1 MLLGDLLLAE
11 PLTDFLDFSGFL
23 LHLISLLLFT
33 VALSA
38 PTRAPKD
45 VEAKTAASTTRP
57 VPVNIHRAIL
67 PSALALCAI
76 LAWSLATQ
84 QSVAD
89 PRFIATACMS
99 AAQALFVWRAAARLG
114 YVCKSVQ
121 VGASSSALGAT
132 PAARFPHGSARTGA
146 GASRDSPAGS
156 DEDDDGDDGFGS
168 AVHPPAG
175 SLASL
180 GRRRPAAA
188 STAALSR
195 ALQAAQVPALESLTW
210 QWCGALGAVA
220 VAAGLLALGYDRFW
234 LQDDPDADSTG
245 GLVPSAVTVLYT
257 LCLWLGQTLLVVSVP
272 FALPQRASL
281 VDPAVT
287 PAPYEGSALR
297 VALLLPDA
305 CAFDV
310 SEVTVVWWTLR
321 QRGHRVLFVTRD
333 GAAGVEARGALPA
346 PFASSLYG
354 YGCAAGIAEAEA
366 AAGEDGSSWG
376 GAAHLSASAKRA
388 AARRRQPQPQR
399 SCTCCR
405 CLLSV
410 LHCRCICAGV
420 GLLCCVSCPGC
431 GSRRRAGRRS
441 SRARRQGAAAADG
454 SEDSDGDDAGWGSGA
469 ASQPRLDLGLG
480 APTDAVLAMYTALL
494 ADSSFRQ
501 PLAWSAAAQERAAAA
516 GDALRARAHGGG
528 PGSRMRAARAA
539 GGSVALDDARG
550 LRALRA
556 DAPSSRRMLQEFGH
570 RGGADGA
577 DSLLPASPTSERVFV
592 PESVDGLV
600 VVGAYP
606 AAAHDSLWDDAELR
620 GTAARFFETEKP
632 LACFGNAVLLLSRLQ
647 YAASGL
653 SLLQGSMVTALP
665 RQMERCHAWLH
676 ALCGC
681 RWAGLCTRRRSRP
694 RLAGAAEHHVDG
706 GEGVYSAAPHPP
718 HGLPAAAPYRSV
730 EEEVT
735 ASLRMPALFV
745 PAPPLLSARTLVSFA
760 ITGDFTP
767 VRPADPFSAKG
778 AVVVEDGRLL
788 TAQCGGDAF
797 ALAQRFLAK
806 LEVAQR
812 AF

>member
-1 MLLGDLLLAE
+1 
-11 PLTDFLDFSGFL
+11 
-23 LHLISLLLFT
+23 
-33 VALSA
+33 
-38 PTRAPKD
+38 
-45 VEAKTAASTTRP
+45 
-57 VPVNIHRAIL
+57 
-67 PSALALCAI
+67 
-76 LAWSLATQ
+76 
-84 QSVAD
+84 
-89 PRFIATACMS
+89 
-99 AAQALFVWRAAARLG
+99 
-114 YVCKSVQ
+114 
-121 VGASSSALGAT
+121 
-132 PAARFPHGSARTGA
+132 
-146 GASRDSPAGS
+146 
-156 DEDDDGDDGFGS
+156 
-168 AVHPPAG
+168 
-175 SLASL
+175 
-180 GRRRPAAA
+180 
-188 STAALSR
+188 
-195 ALQAAQVPALESLTW
+195 
-210 QWCGALGAVA
+210 VA
-220 VAAGLLALGYDRFW
+220 VGLLALGYDRFW

-245 GLVPSAVTVLYT
+245 GLVPSGVTALYT

-272 FALPQRASL
+272 FALPPRASL

-305 CAFDV
+305 GAFDV
-310 SEVTVVWWTLR
+310 SEVTVTWWTLR

-366 AAGEDGSSWG
+366 AAADDGNGAG

-388 AARRRQPQPQR
+388 AARRRQPQLQR

-431 GSRRRAGRRS
+431 GSRRRGGRGNT
-441 SRARRQGAAAADG
+441 RARRPSAAAADG
-454 SEDSDGDDAGWGSGA
+454 SEESDGDDAGWAGGA
-469 ASQPRLDLGLG
+469 ASQPRLDLGVG
-480 APTDAVLAMYTALL
+480 APTDAILAMYTALL

-516 GDALRARAHGGG
+516 AAAGDALRARAQGGR

-556 DAPSSRRMLQEFGH
+556 DAPLSRRMLQEFGH
-570 RGGADGA
+570 RGGADGS

-606 AAAHDSLWDDAELR
+606 APSHDTLWDDVELR
-620 GTAARFFETEKP
+620 GAAARFFETEKP

-653 SLLQGSMVTALP
+653 SLLHGSMVTALP

-681 RWAGLCTRRRSRP
+681 RWAGLCTRRHARP
-694 RLAGAAEHHVDG
+694 GLAGAVEQHVDG
-706 GEGVYSAAPHPP
+706 GYAAAPHPP
-718 HGLPAAAPYRSV
+718 QGRREAAPYRSV

-745 PAPPLLSARTLVSFA
+745 PAPPVLSARTLVSLA

-767 VRPADPFSAKG
+767 VRPADPFTAKG

-797 ALAQRFLAK
+797 ALAQRFLSK